1 MSAGKGMPLDIL
13 ISIIAAVGFGLT
25 ALYVAIARRH
35 KPTWTAG
42 VILLCACAEITMAH
56 TLQRSSFDQETR
68 VFWYKMVYMGFT
80 VTPTAFLYLALRYS
94 GLGHV
99 LTNRTR
105 LLLSIFPVLIGGLIL
120 TNEIH
125 GLVWNPAN
133 TAYYATSREFLAA
146 GDAGI
151 WYWAL
156 ITYSYLAMG
165 VGCFFL
171 IRLLIRSHRIYGWQ
185 TSIVIAAAV
194 LAILGSMLDIFR
206 VSPLLPFSTTELGL
220 AVGSITVV
228 YIISPLRRR
237 DLLAV
242 THATVFNSISDAII
256 VLDGDK
262 RIMNINQAA
271 EKLVGRPA
279 SRALS
284 RPLERLLPAL
294 TSILTREASTNGE
307 VALYHGK
314 TQSIYDLRLSVI
326 QGWQG
331 HIVGQVIVLH
341 DIAERK
347 QAERALKEYS
357 ERLEEMVAERTT
369 ELQTALQKA
378 QLADH
383 LKSEFIANV
392 NHELRTPLTNLIL
405 YYQMLN
411 AHPAEK
417 TKERLGVIGRELQRL
432 RALIENLLN
441 LSRLDLGQATF
452 NPRPRDLNQLIQNLV
467 DDRRV
472 LAEERNLTLKEEL
485 DPSLPAVWLDEAM
498 IVQAVSNLLTNA
510 LNYTPK
516 GGQVYM
522 RTKIM
527 DGQPDKP
534 RVVFSIQDT
543 GPGINEADLPHLFER
558 FYRGKAGHETG
569 TPGTGLGLVIVKQVV
584 EKHHGRIEVEN
595 TADGHGAV
603 FTVWLPVE
611 QEREAG

>member
-1 MSAGKGMPLDIL
+1 
-13 ISIIAAVGFGLT
+13 
-25 ALYVAIARRH
+25 
-35 KPTWTAG
+35 
-42 VILLCACAEITMAH
+42 
-56 TLQRSSFDQETR
+56 
-68 VFWYKMVYMGFT
+68 
-80 VTPTAFLYLALRYS
+80 
-94 GLGHV
+94 
-99 LTNRTR
+99 
-105 LLLSIFPVLIGGLIL
+105 LSIFPLLTGGLIL

-133 TAYYATSREFLAA
+133 TASYATSREFLAA
-146 GDAGI
+146 SDAGI
-151 WYWAL
+151 WYWAF

-165 VGCFFL
+165 AGCFFL

-185 TSIVIAAAV
+185 TSIVIGAAV

-206 VSPLLPFSTTELGL
+206 VSPLPPFSTTELGI
-220 AVGSITVV
+220 AVGSITVA
-228 YIISPLRRR
+228 YILSPLRRR

-256 VLDGDK
+256 VVDGDK
-262 RIMNINQAA
+262 RIMDINLAA

-284 RPLERLLPAL
+284 RPLEHLLPAL
-294 TSILTREASTNGE
+294 TSLLTHDASTNGE

-326 QGWQG
+326 QGWQE
-331 HIVGQVIVLH
+331 HIVGQVIILH
-341 DIAERK
+341 DITERK

-417 TKERLGVIGRELQRL
+417 TKERLDVIGRELQRL

-467 DDRRV
+467 DDRHV
-472 LAEERNLTLKEEL
+472 LAEERNLTLKVEL
-485 DPSLPAVWLDEAM
+485 DQALPYVWVDEAM
-498 IVQAVSNLLTNA
+498 IVQAISNVLTNA
-510 LNYTPK
+510 MKYTPP
-516 GGQVYM
+516 GGYVEI
-522 RTKIM
+522 RTKVM
-527 DGQPDKP
+527 DDQSGKP
-534 RVVFSIQDT
+534 GVAISVQDT
-543 GPGINEADLPHLFER
+543 GPGINQDDLPHLFER
-558 FYRGKAGHETG
+558 FYRGSAGHETG
-569 TPGTGLGLVIVKQVV
+569 APGTGLGLAIVKEVV
-584 EKHHGRIEVEN
+584 ERHHGRIEVEN
-595 TADGHGAV
+595 VVNGHGAV

-611 QEREAG
+611 QEQEAG